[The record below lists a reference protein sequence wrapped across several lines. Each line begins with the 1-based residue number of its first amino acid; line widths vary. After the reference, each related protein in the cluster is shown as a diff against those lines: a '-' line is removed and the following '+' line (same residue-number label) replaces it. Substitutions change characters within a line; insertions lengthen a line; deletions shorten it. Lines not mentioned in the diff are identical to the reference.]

1 MRRVL
6 SLTLVLM
13 MMVLTCACSAPSAPP
28 EPAETSVAEPP
39 AQAEGTPEEVQST
52 DAGVDFSNCSG
63 EVVVACWAGS
73 YMELLQ
79 KYLEPVLA
87 EIAPNVKVVYST
99 GNDTD
104 YIAKAIVEKDGV
116 GTYDVMAIGQMDLA
130 KLTNNGIAKKVDDT
144 MIPNLANMY
153 PEYRDDYYISQMYSA
168 GVLIY
173 NENMV
178 SEAPDSW
185 ADLWTPE
192 YKGDV
197 AMLSTFRH
205 FAMFASSIIDGEEYA
220 YGDSADWMHGWDRIM
235 ALKNDMDVQIL
246 TTNEQIGNGLA
257 TGEIAMTIGWKARA
271 AQWVEASDEPLAYV
285 LPKEG
290 SYAYITGV
298 SILENAPNP
307 DAACAFVQALLD
319 PRVQEGFANEM
330 KYAPTVNNCTLTP
343 EVQENISFTAQ
354 EQERIKMVPSS
365 YVFDNDGVWL
375 ERWNKEFLDQ

>member
-1 MRRVL
+1 MKKAMSWYL
-6 SLTLVLM
+6 A
-13 MMVLTCACSAPSAPP
+13 MVLTVFCVFSSSRAF
-28 EPAETSVAEPP
+28 
-39 AQAEGTPEEVQST
+39 AQE
-52 DAGVDFSNCSG
+52 AGEVDFSSCSG
-63 EVVVACWAGS
+63 EVVVACWAGN

-87 EIAPNVKVVYST
+87 EIAPDVKVVYST

-130 KLTNNGIAKKVDDT
+130 KLTNNGIAKQIDET
-144 MIPNLANMY
+144 MIPNLANMN
-153 PEYRDDYYISQMYSA
+153 PEFRDDHFISQMYSA
-168 GVLIY
+168 GVIIY

-178 SEAPDSW
+178 QETPDSW
-185 ADLWTPE
+185 EDLWNPE
-192 YKGDV
+192 YKGNV
-197 AMLSTFRH
+197 AILSTFRH
-205 FAMFASSIIDGEEYA
+205 FAMFASSIIDGEEYV
-220 YGDSADWMHGWDRIM
+220 YGDTADWMHGWDRIL
-235 ALKNDMDVQIL
+235 ALKNDMDVQIP
-246 TTNEQIGNGLA
+246 TTNEQVGNGLA
-257 TGEIAMTIGWKARA
+257 AGEIGITIGWKARA
-271 AQWVEASDEPLAYV
+271 SQWAAASEEPIAYV

-330 KYAPTVNNCTLTP
+330 KYAPTVTNCTLTD
-343 EVQENISFTAQ
+343 EVQEAISFTEE
-354 EQERIKMVPSS
+354 EQQRIKMVPPE
-365 YVFDNDGVWL
+365 YVLENDNVWL

>member
-173 NENMV
+173 
-178 SEAPDSW
+178 
-185 ADLWTPE
+185 
-192 YKGDV
+192 Y
-197 AMLSTFRH
+197 
-205 FAMFASSIIDGEEYA
+205 
-220 YGDSADWMHGWDRIM
+220 
-235 ALKNDMDVQIL
+235 
-246 TTNEQIGNGLA
+246 
-257 TGEIAMTIGWKARA
+257 
-271 AQWVEASDEPLAYV
+271 
-285 LPKEG
+285 
-290 SYAYITGV
+290 
-298 SILENAPNP
+298 
-307 DAACAFVQALLD
+307 
-319 PRVQEGFANEM
+319 
-330 KYAPTVNNCTLTP
+330 
-343 EVQENISFTAQ
+343 
-354 EQERIKMVPSS
+354 
-365 YVFDNDGVWL
+365 
-375 ERWNKEFLDQ
+375 